1 MSSTS
6 SRSRNRVSRQAGS
19 ADQRAG
25 MSSRLL
31 TAMTLAVALLSAPWF
46 AAPSASASELTI
58 AGPAEVVDSDT
69 LRINGVLVRLQGI
82 DALET
87 GQVCTAF
94 SAERWACGQ
103 VSKAS
108 LTGLAHGRRVLCRL
122 GGTDGIGRMRGTC
135 SVGDLDL
142 GAALVRSGLALVLP
156 ASEAAY
162 GRAQQEARLARRG
175 MWGSRFDAPWDWRRQ
190 M

>member
-6 SRSRNRVSRQAGS
+6 SRIRGRVSRRVGP
-19 ADQRAG
+19 ADRRPGTTLRFLVA
-25 MSSRLL
+25 L
-31 TAMTLAVALLSAPWF
+31 TLTVALLTVPWLASTT
-46 AAPSASASELTI
+46 AAASELTI

-69 LRINGVLVRLQGI
+69 LRIKGLLVRLQGI

-94 SAERWACGQ
+94 TAERWACGE
-103 VSKAS
+103 VSRAS
-108 LTGLAHGRRVLCRL
+108 LAGLAHGRRVLCRL
-122 GGTDGIGRMRGTC
+122 GGADGIGRMRGTC

-156 ASEAAY
+156 TSEEAY